1 MFDRHGETS
10 DLPWLRAS
18 RGSRFQTIIDCCGQS
33 ASTVRRFSILAAV
46 ALALVSPPSAGA
58 QERALEPD
66 VRMHSAVPSKF
77 LAKPRD
83 VMVWLPP
90 GYGTE
95 REKRY
100 PVLYLQDGANV
111 YIEWRVDEIA
121 KPLIASQQIEPLI
134 IVLVPNGGGP
144 EDRYDDYTPTRPA
157 NARAGGKAGAYG
169 RFLVEELKP
178 FIDREYRTLKDPA
191 SAGLGGA
198 SLGGL
203 VSLYLGLDYPEVFGK
218 LAVMSPSVWW
228 DNKLILRKVNGLKTK
243 PSSRIWLDVGALE
256 TQTVLRD
263 VKELRD
269 ALRRKGWTPGTDLVH
284 FEAPDG
290 RHDDVSFGR
299 RADMMLKFLFPGKA
313 RSNTG
318 ARRSNSVVLLPCPSA
333 SGDARCPD
341 NKKRLPRCRR
351 DVSATDTSGL

>member
-1 MFDRHGETS
+1 MAPATTVREQD
-10 DLPWLRAS
+10 
-18 RGSRFQTIIDCCGQS
+18 

-95 REKRY
+95 GEKRY

-111 YIEWRVDEIA
+111 YIEWRVDEVA

-144 EDRYDDYTPTRPA
+144 EDRYYDYTPTRPA
-157 NARAGGKAGAYG
+157 NARAGGKADAYG

-191 SAGLGGA
+191 STGLGVLHSA
-198 SLGGL
+198 VWCRCTLG
-203 VSLYLGLDYPEVFGK
+203 S
-218 LAVMSPSVWW
+218 
-228 DNKLILRKVNGLKTK
+228 IT
-243 PSSRIWLDVGALE
+243 
-256 TQTVLRD
+256 
-263 VKELRD
+263 
-269 ALRRKGWTPGTDLVH
+269 
-284 FEAPDG
+284 
-290 RHDDVSFGR
+290 
-299 RADMMLKFLFPGKA
+299 
-313 RSNTG
+313 
-318 ARRSNSVVLLPCPSA
+318 RRSSA
-333 SGDARCPD
+333 SWPS
-341 NKKRLPRCRR
+341 CRR
-351 DVSATDTSGL
+351 RCGGTTS